1 MMMRAPVVAALRGA
15 LLVASLA
22 VTASVSVAQQT
33 KTPPDTTKPATKT
46 VAPPA
51 TKTVAPPATKAMQ
64 PSAASATP
72 TKAVPVT
79 PTTQQNKSAAPS
91 TQQPKTATP
100 PPQQAKTVTPPP
112 QQVKAVTP
120 PSKQQ
125 KGAPPAQTKTVPPA
139 QTKTVP
145 PPTQT
150 KTVPPPAQNKTA
162 PAPQPN
168 KSAPQQT
175 KAAPA
180 QNKTAPAP
188 GVTGAT
194 QGQRRLNVVTTDTAL
209 AKPLIIMREVFS
221 YDVAGRRDPF
231 VSLLTTND
239 LRPTLTDLKLIM
251 TVVDEPGR
259 SVALVMDGNEHKQKT
274 VTVGMKLGR
283 MRVVSIRPN
292 VVVFSIEAFG
302 TNRRDSLLLRD
313 STKARGR

>member
-1 MMMRAPVVAALRGA
+1 MMRAPVVAALRGA

-64 PSAASATP
+64 PPAASATR

-79 PTTQQNKSAAPS
+79 PTTTQQNKSAAPS